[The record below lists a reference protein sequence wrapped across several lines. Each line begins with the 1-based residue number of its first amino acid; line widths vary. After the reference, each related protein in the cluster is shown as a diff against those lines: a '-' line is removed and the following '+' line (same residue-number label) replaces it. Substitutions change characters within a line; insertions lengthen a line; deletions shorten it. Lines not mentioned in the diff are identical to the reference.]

1 MHTVVQLEFGSSTYT
16 FSEDTSVD
24 NAVIDIV
31 ISNYAQLDINHDVSV
46 LVISHGAETNTTL
59 DGELYIIHA

>member
-31 ISNYAQLDINHDVSV
+31 ISNYAELDINHDVSV
-46 LVISHGAETNTTL
+46 LVISHGSQTNTTL